1 MKTKK
6 EQQLNVKLKIKKLSD
21 KSSFFGK
28 LIEDTLKPFDDVK
41 DKQQKCMKKFF
52 LICKRMYILE
62 VYSIHYTLR

>member
-28 LIEDTLKPFDDVK
+28 LIKNNLKPFDDVK
-41 DKQQKCMKKFF
+41 DNDM
-52 LICKRMYILE
+52 
-62 VYSIHYTLR
+62 